1 MPFSFPTRRTST
13 QSDSSAKSNS
23 SNSSSRCSSIDETLL
38 ATTLPIAPRED
49 NYAISEQMRQKRL
62 LVKCKRLET
71 DGVYGNKSVKQQ
83 EQEEEQGSTARR

>member
-13 QSDSSAKSNS
+13 QSDSSAK

-49 NYAISEQMRQKRL
+49 NYAISEQIRQKRL

-71 DGVYGNKSVKQQ
+71 DGPLCYKSVKQELRQ
-83 EQEEEQGSTARR
+83 EQEQGSTARR

>member
-13 QSDSSAKSNS
+13 QSDSSAKSNSS

-49 NYAISEQMRQKRL
+49 NYAISEQIRQKRL

-71 DGVYGNKSVKQQ
+71 DGVLYYKSVKQQ
-83 EQEEEQGSTARR
+83 EEERGSTARR